1 LIDMDVLRELTNDL
15 ENLGL
20 ALGERKRVQEAIAR
34 KNPHRPTEW
43 AREGKLTAGDA
54 LRISCGALSE
64 AERLLYL
71 SG

>member
-1 LIDMDVLRELTNDL
+1 
-15 ENLGL
+15 L

-34 KNPHRPTEW
+34 KNPHDPTEW

-64 AERLLYL
+64 AERLSYL